1 MRTINLIVVHCSAT
15 PPTLDV
21 GVDWIRSVHRQKGYA
36 DVGYHHVVR
45 RDGRREAGRAEQRIG
60 AHVYGHNHNSI
71 GVCLV
76 GGVDAG
82 GKAEA
87 NFTPAQYVAL
97 EQLLR
102 ELKARYPDAR
112 ICGHRDLSPDT
123 NRNGKADRHEWLKE
137 CPCFDVAAWWNPL
150 WRGAAR

>member
-1 MRTINLIVVHCSAT
+1 MRKINLIVVHCAAT

-21 GVDWIRSVHRQKGYA
+21 GVDWIRRVHRQKGYA

-45 RDGRREAGRAEQRIG
+45 RDGRCEVGRAEQKVG
-60 AHVYGHNHNSI
+60 AHVYGHNANSI

-82 GKAEA
+82 GRAEA
-87 NFTPAQYVAL
+87 NFTPAQYATL
-97 EQLLR
+97 EHLLR
-102 ELKARYPDAR
+102 ELKVRYPAAR

-123 NRNGKADRHEWLKE
+123 NRNGKVDRHEWLKE
-137 CPCFDVAAWWNPL
+137 CPTFDVAAWWNNIAS
-150 WRGAAR
+150 RSA